1 MSQEAWNILVSGQ
14 NFFQLQ
20 INHIKKYLFKT
31 ELKMLPIIQIQESEC
46 DLLFNLICS
55 DKLDEIKLYQ
65 V

>member
-1 MSQEAWNILVSGQ
+1 
-14 NFFQLQ
+14 
-20 INHIKKYLFKT
+20 
-31 ELKMLPIIQIQESEC
+31 MLPIIQIQESEC